1 MKTEEIT
8 NKEKWENFLSHIDEK
23 TFLNSWNWGEF
34 QLKMGDKIW
43 RLGIFDGGDLVA
55 IALVVRVKA
64 KRGTFLF
71 VPHGPTM
78 LCIAGNPKSEIR
90 NPKQIQNSKSQI
102 LNTFLNELKNIAKKE
117 GASFIRIA
125 PILERNGENEKIFRE
140 LGFRTAPMHMH
151 PEVTWELD
159 ITPSEDRLLAG
170 MRKTTRYLIRQA
182 VKNKDIEIIKS
193 CNVEDVDK
201 FYNLHK
207 ETVGRHNFTP
217 FSLEYIKREFESF
230 APRPPDAELSGD
242 AGGLDNEIAVF
253 HGKYRGEL
261 IASAIIVFWQGAAY
275 YHHGATSLK
284 YPKIP
289 VAHLLQ
295 WEIIKEAKRRG
306 CEKYNFWGIA
316 PDGAKNHPWAGLTLF
331 KTGFGGE
338 QKGYVKTQDLPLS
351 WAYWPA
357 AIFEAFRRKKR
368 GL

>member
-182 VKNKDIEIIKS
+182 VKNKDIEIIK
-193 CNVEDVDK
+193 
-201 FYNLHK
+201 L
-207 ETVGRHNFTP
+207 
-217 FSLEYIKREFESF
+217 KR
-230 APRPPDAELSGD
+230 AEQ
-242 AGGLDNEIAVF
+242 
-253 HGKYRGEL
+253 RGENHGCGYAVCVVVAMNGYFFVLFHCAKEPVCGLFHVLKQKRIMNIFGIIRIEKFINFFLRSNVSVIQQMRDSFGKFRVL
-261 IASAIIVFWQGAAY
+261 I
-275 YHHGATSLK
+275 
-284 YPKIP
+284 
-289 VAHLLQ
+289 
-295 WEIIKEAKRRG
+295 
-306 CEKYNFWGIA
+306 
-316 PDGAKNHPWAGLTLF
+316 
-331 KTGFGGE
+331 
-338 QKGYVKTQDLPLS
+338 
-351 WAYWPA
+351 
-357 AIFEAFRRKKR
+357 KK
-368 GL
+368 